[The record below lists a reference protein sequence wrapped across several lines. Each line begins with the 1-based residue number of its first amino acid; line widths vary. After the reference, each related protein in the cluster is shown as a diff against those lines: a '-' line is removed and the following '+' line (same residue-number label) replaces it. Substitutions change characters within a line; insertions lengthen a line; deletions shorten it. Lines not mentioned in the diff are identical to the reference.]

1 MTTSLS
7 SVQGLASSIQ
17 WQDLITAI
25 MAQEKAR
32 MLDPVTNAITAAK
45 SGVTAWTSFQDLV
58 KTLNTS
64 AVALRDGA
72 VGAVLATG
80 GTTAGGRGL
89 FLATPA
95 IGATPGTYQA
105 EVLSTAR
112 ASKMA
117 TAPMASASTAL
128 GLTGDF
134 YVNGKRIVVAAT
146 DTLSTIRDSIN
157 AANTGST
164 GTGVPATIISVSGAV
179 RLILAPPSTGEYGI
193 ELADGTTHVLRQ
205 LGLVD
210 DTESSAAAETQSY
223 RFRDS
228 TTAVGTLLGATEL
241 PAATTITVGN
251 TSISVDLSTDTLA
264 AIQQRIANA
273 GVEAH
278 LVTETFNGA
287 SWQRIVVGEAVGA
300 TPGNADSARALALLG
315 FTQPGQ
321 ASVTQVVADAS
332 LWTDGGGAAA
342 TGATALSSLSVGGTA
357 LSLVAG
363 DTVQIN
369 GVRGDGVAVS
379 ATLTLDGSETVDT
392 LLAKLNDAAVFG
404 AVSRTATASIGA
416 DGTLTLTDG
425 TAGSSQL
432 ALSLSVKRADGG
444 TASFGRMATETQGY
458 DRVLVQG
465 SDARV
470 RVDGT
475 VYSRSS
481 NTITDIIPN
490 VTLSLS
496 AAEPG
501 TVLDLTLSRD
511 VTSATAAAKALADA
525 YNALAD
531 FVKKESASGG
541 ALAFNSTLRGALRQV
556 SETLLHDV
564 PGVTGTMTRG
574 ALVGLAMDKTGRL
587 QLDEKAFAAAMQDH
601 ADDVLALFGKANSLQ
616 EDGTILK
623 TTGLG
628 GALATLGDLLSRS
641 GDGLAASQITSL
653 QTRTNVLSAR
663 ADDIQARLDRHRE
676 TLTQRF
682 VAMETA
688 LARLQAQGAALSSQ
702 IKSLQSSNK

>member
-1 MTTSLS
+1 
-7 SVQGLASSIQ
+7 
-17 WQDLITAI
+17 
-25 MAQEKAR
+25 
-32 MLDPVTNAITAAK
+32 MLDPVTNAITAAQ
-45 SGVTAWTSFQDLV
+45 SGSDAWTQFQTLV

-72 VGAVLATG
+72 MGAVLPTG
-80 GTTAGGRGL
+80 GTTAGGRAL
-89 FLATPA
+89 FLATA
-95 IGATPGTYQA
+95 ATGATPGDYET
-105 EVLSTAR
+105 EVMSLAR
-112 ASKMA
+112 ATKVGG
-117 TAPMASASTAL
+117 APVASSSTAL
-128 GLTGDF
+128 GLSGDF
-134 YVNGKRIVVAAT
+134 FVNGKRIVVGAT
-146 DTLSTIRDSIN
+146 DTLAKIRDSIN
-157 AANTGST
+157 AANTGSS
-164 GTGVPATIISVSGAV
+164 GSGVAASINTSSGGV
-179 RLILAPPSTGEYGI
+179 RLVLAASATGSSGI
-193 ELADGTTHVLRQ
+193 ELADGSTEILKQ

-210 DTESSAAAETQSY
+210 GSVTSAVAQPQSFRFTSSSSAIATVLGVSPIP
-223 RFRDS
+223 
-228 TTAVGTLLGATEL
+228 AVTS
-241 PAATTITVGN
+241 ITVGN
-251 TSISVDLSTDTLA
+251 TTIPVDLSTDTLA

-511 VTSATAAAKALADA
+511 VTSATTAAKALADA